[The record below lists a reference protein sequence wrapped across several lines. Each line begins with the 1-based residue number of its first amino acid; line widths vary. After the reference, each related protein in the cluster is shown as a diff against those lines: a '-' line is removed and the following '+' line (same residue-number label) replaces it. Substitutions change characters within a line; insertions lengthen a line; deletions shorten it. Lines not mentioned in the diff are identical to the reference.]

1 MPTTATTAT
10 ARSNEAGGCGGEI
23 VRTPLACAARSRDN
37 PRIMTTI
44 PGARW
49 WKIDVHTHTPA
60 SGDYGKGLEQ
70 ASLQGISP
78 RDWLLAYMQAGM
90 DAVVVT
96 DHNSGVWIDPLKQA
110 LTELEGNS
118 QLSGYR
124 PLVLFPGVEVTA
136 NGGAHILAVFPPWAT
151 TADINRLLGAVGA
164 TAKPGASDIAAS
176 QAPVEV
182 VAAIAKAGAIPILA
196 HVDRE
201 NSALET
207 SGNTLEG
214 LFSVPDLHA
223 MEVTAKAWSPPQLYR
238 DRKLTWSNVLG
249 SDSHH
254 PATHSSGQRGP
265 GSHFTWV
272 KMETPSHD
280 GLALALLDGDEV
292 SIRRSDADSQDPNA
306 HAHLVI
312 EQVTVT
318 EARYC
323 GRGNPLQVRL
333 SPWLST
339 IIGGR
344 GTGKST
350 LVQLLRLALQR
361 QDELPKSLKTEFDA
375 FTAIASSR
383 QSSGALT
390 ANTEVQVELRKDGV
404 RFRVRWN
411 RAGTAPA
418 IEEELSTGW
427 SPAVGEIRQ
436 RFPVRIFSQGQIF
449 EMARDSSALLKI
461 IDDAPEVDHAS
472 WQLQWQ
478 REQHQFLSVRAKLR
492 ELEQR
497 LAQRSSLEGSL
508 ADIRR
513 KLEIFEQ
520 AEHATTLQAY
530 QRSQRQRRELDAWA
544 ADLVASKAVLRT
556 AVARLHPIEVD
567 VSRFEAHRS
576 SEDALLE
583 QLAASR
589 DARLE
594 LAARAAGLA
603 AEVQEIATRWTQTVA
618 ASAWQQ
624 DSELIARRYQALI
637 ADLTARGISEVGQ
650 YGALIQERSLL
661 EAQVRSLMDLATTV
675 AQLRVE
681 ADSCT
686 QKSVHLRK
694 EITAK
699 RESFLAA
706 VLAGNPHVQMTIVP
720 YGSLQRA
727 AEMSFRAQLD
737 LKEDKYG
744 DDILSEDEQHGCLA
758 ELYLGLP
765 ADPVQR
771 TTELERRLVAL
782 KVQIDDVRHGVDT
795 HFGGRFRK
803 HLRQL
808 SVEAVDRLQT
818 WFPPDELDVR
828 YREGGRFRA
837 LEQGSPEQ
845 KTAAILAFLLA
856 HGTEPIILDQP
867 EDDQYRGQWRRRA
880 DCRDEERRRAMRTR
894 TARQPA
900 IA

>member
-1 MPTTATTAT
+1 
-10 ARSNEAGGCGGEI
+10 
-23 VRTPLACAARSRDN
+23 
-37 PRIMTTI
+37 
-44 PGARW
+44 
-49 WKIDVHTHTPA
+49 
-60 SGDYGKGLEQ
+60 
-70 ASLQGISP
+70 
-78 RDWLLAYMQAGM
+78 
-90 DAVVVT
+90 
-96 DHNSGVWIDPLKQA
+96 
-110 LTELEGNS
+110 
-118 QLSGYR
+118 
-124 PLVLFPGVEVTA
+124 
-136 NGGAHILAVFPPWAT
+136 
-151 TADINRLLGAVGA
+151 
-164 TAKPGASDIAAS
+164 
-176 QAPVEV
+176 
-182 VAAIAKAGAIPILA
+182 VA
-196 HVDRE
+196 
-201 NSALET
+201 
-207 SGNTLEG
+207 
-214 LFSVPDLHA
+214 
-223 MEVTAKAWSPPQLYR
+223 Q
-238 DRKLTWSNVLG
+238 
-249 SDSHH
+249 
-254 PATHSSGQRGP
+254 
-265 GSHFTWV
+265 
-272 KMETPSHD
+272 
-280 GLALALLDGDEV
+280 
-292 SIRRSDADSQDPNA
+292 
-306 HAHLVI
+306 
-312 EQVTVT
+312 
-318 EARYC
+318 
-323 GRGNPLQVRL
+323 
-333 SPWLST
+333 
-339 IIGGR
+339 
-344 GTGKST
+344 
-350 LVQLLRLALQR
+350 
-361 QDELPKSLKTEFDA
+361 
-375 FTAIASSR
+375 
-383 QSSGALT
+383 
-390 ANTEVQVELRKDGV
+390 
-404 RFRVRWN
+404 
-411 RAGTAPA
+411 
-418 IEEELSTGW
+418 
-427 SPAVGEIRQ
+427 
-436 RFPVRIFSQGQIF
+436 
-449 EMARDSSALLKI
+449 
-461 IDDAPEVDHAS
+461 
-472 WQLQWQ
+472 
-478 REQHQFLSVRAKLR
+478 
-492 ELEQR
+492 
-497 LAQRSSLEGSL
+497 
-508 ADIRR
+508 
-513 KLEIFEQ
+513 
-520 AEHATTLQAY
+520 
-530 QRSQRQRRELDAWA
+530 
-544 ADLVASKAVLRT
+544 
-556 AVARLHPIEVD
+556 LHPIEVD

-837 LEQGSPEQ
+837 LEQGSPGQ

-867 EDDQYRGQWRRRA
+867 EDDLDNQLIYELIVTQLRANKQRRQVIVVTHNPNIVVNGDAELIVVMKNAAGQCVLGQQGSLQSRDVRAQVCTIMEGGREALQKRYRRMQVGAA
-880 DCRDEERRRAMRTR
+880 DV
-894 TARQPA
+894 
-900 IA
+900 

>member
-1 MPTTATTAT
+1 
-10 ARSNEAGGCGGEI
+10 
-23 VRTPLACAARSRDN
+23 
-37 PRIMTTI
+37 
-44 PGARW
+44 
-49 WKIDVHTHTPA
+49 
-60 SGDYGKGLEQ
+60 
-70 ASLQGISP
+70 
-78 RDWLLAYMQAGM
+78 M

-96 DHNSGVWIDPLKQA
+96 DHNSGAWIDPLKQA
-110 LTELEGNS
+110 LTELEGDS

-136 NGGAHILAVFPPWAT
+136 NGGAHILAVFPPSAT

-164 TAKPGASDIAAS
+164 TTTAGTSDIAAREAS
-176 QAPVEV
+176 VGV
-182 VAAIAKAGAIPILA
+182 VAAIAQADAIPILA

-214 LFSVPDLHA
+214 LFSVPSLHA
-223 MEVTAKAWSPPQLYR
+223 MEVTAKAWSPPQLYQ

-292 SIRRSDADSQDPNA
+292 SIRRSDAVSQDPNA
-306 HAHLVI
+306 HVHLVI

-361 QDELPKSLKTEFDA
+361 QDELPESLKREFDA

-418 IEEELSTGW
+418 IEEELPTGW

-461 IDDAPEVDHAS
+461 VDDAPEVDHAS

-478 REQHQFLSVRAKLR
+478 REQNQFLSVRAKLR

-513 KLEIFEQ
+513 KLEIFE
-520 AEHATTLQAY
+520 
-530 QRSQRQRRELDAWA
+530 
-544 ADLVASKAVLRT
+544 
-556 AVARLHPIEVD
+556 
-567 VSRFEAHRS
+567 
-576 SEDALLE
+576 
-583 QLAASR
+583 
-589 DARLE
+589 
-594 LAARAAGLA
+594 
-603 AEVQEIATRWTQTVA
+603 
-618 ASAWQQ
+618 
-624 DSELIARRYQALI
+624 
-637 ADLTARGISEVGQ
+637 
-650 YGALIQERSLL
+650 
-661 EAQVRSLMDLATTV
+661 
-675 AQLRVE
+675 
-681 ADSCT
+681 
-686 QKSVHLRK
+686 
-694 EITAK
+694 
-699 RESFLAA
+699 
-706 VLAGNPHVQMTIVP
+706 
-720 YGSLQRA
+720 
-727 AEMSFRAQLD
+727 
-737 LKEDKYG
+737 
-744 DDILSEDEQHGCLA
+744 
-758 ELYLGLP
+758 
-765 ADPVQR
+765 
-771 TTELERRLVAL
+771 
-782 KVQIDDVRHGVDT
+782 
-795 HFGGRFRK
+795 
-803 HLRQL
+803 
-808 SVEAVDRLQT
+808 
-818 WFPPDELDVR
+818 
-828 YREGGRFRA
+828 
-837 LEQGSPEQ
+837 
-845 KTAAILAFLLA
+845 
-856 HGTEPIILDQP
+856 
-867 EDDQYRGQWRRRA
+867 
-880 DCRDEERRRAMRTR
+880 
-894 TARQPA
+894 
-900 IA
+900 